1 MKELT
6 SQHLKAVCAASPSPG
21 SIGLA
26 SSKRSEPCGVSAKAA
41 LFSTLECLQA
51 PDSTTN
57 GSQLRNALDAKVT
70 MLVCL
75 GRAGGASQLGAQCG
89 KAESG
94 VS

>member
-21 SIGLA
+21 STGLA
-26 SSKRSEPCGVSAKAA
+26 SSKRSQPCGVSAKAA
-41 LFSTLECLQA
+41 LFSTLEWQV
-51 PDSTTN
+51 PYSTTN
-57 GSQLRNALDAKVT
+57 GSQLGHALDAKVT

-75 GRAGGASQLGAQCG
+75 GRAGAARQLGAQCG